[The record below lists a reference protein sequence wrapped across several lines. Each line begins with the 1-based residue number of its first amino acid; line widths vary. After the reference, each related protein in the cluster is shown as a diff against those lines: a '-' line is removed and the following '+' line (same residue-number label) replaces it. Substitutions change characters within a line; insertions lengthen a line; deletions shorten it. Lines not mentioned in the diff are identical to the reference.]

1 MGPLLR
7 RLVFCLFIPFILL
20 AVPPIQPSLA
30 QAQRDSSGN
39 QPGLDEGLAA
49 YKAGRNAEAERI
61 WTPLAEAGDAV
72 AQYSL
77 GKLYETGGD
86 GAPNFEAAARWYAM
100 AAEQGMAAAQNNLG
114 LMYAQGRGVPRDP
127 VRASQLWSRS
137 ANASNPMAQYNLG
150 LAYFRGDGVGQDQ
163 VEAAVWFHLAAD
175 AGVGEAQFAL
185 GQMHRLGLALP
196 QDDSRALSWYERAA
210 EKGHKDAAVQ
220 AKRLKDQGIV
230 AASAPDPVEEAA
242 RQKPQGQQKQ
252 NTGQRGTAAAG
263 ASDAR
268 QTSLV
273 TKGADTVPA
282 EQSATGQT
290 AANQTPATQTGA
302 SPAGVNPA
310 GASPTGASQGAAVRA
325 DGFQLE
331 SRLIRPDRE
340 SEVVAAPSPPPS
352 RPMPDGQA
360 AAVRQEPSASPEP
373 ARTAGASQGGTFL
386 WLLSAPDEAQALSLL
401 REAET
406 DYAAVLNGQEL
417 SLLNGQGGAGAS
429 FYRLVVA
436 TSSTAEASAI
446 CARIRAINAQAF
458 CATLVR

>member
-1 MGPLLR
+1 MSPLLS
-7 RLVFCLFIPFILL
+7 RLVFCFFIPIISL
-20 AVPPIQPSLA
+20 AVFPPQPSHG
-30 QAQRDSSGN
+30 QASGTTADG
-39 QPGLDEGLAA
+39 QPGLEEGLAA

-77 GKLYETGGD
+77 GKLYETGNKGTPD
-86 GAPNFEAAARWYAM
+86 FEAAARWYAM

-220 AKRLKDQGIV
+220 AKRLRDQGIV

-242 RQKPQGQQKQ
+242 RQKPQPQPQKSSGQKE
-252 NTGQRGTAAAG
+252 AAAPG
-263 ASDAR
+263 GGQNR
-268 QTSLV
+268 ETSLV
-273 TKGADTVPA
+273 TKGAETVPA
-282 EQSATGQT
+282 GQGTGGQGT
-290 AANQTPATQTGA
+290 AGGA
-302 SPAGVNPA
+302 G
-310 GASPTGASQGAAVRA
+310 
-325 DGFQLE
+325 GFQLE
-331 SRLIRPDRE
+331 SRLIRPDSARA
-340 SEVVAAPSPPPS
+340 VAPPVPAPAPRAPEPK
-352 RPMPDGQA
+352 A
-360 AAVRQEPSASPEP
+360 AAEPAPRPAAGPEP
-373 ARTAGASQGGTFL
+373 VHAAGAAQSGTFL
-386 WLLSAPDEAQALSLL
+386 WLLSAPDEAQALDLL

-417 SLLNGQGGAGAS
+417 SLLNGRGGSGAS

-446 CARIRAINAQAF
+446 CARIREINAQAF